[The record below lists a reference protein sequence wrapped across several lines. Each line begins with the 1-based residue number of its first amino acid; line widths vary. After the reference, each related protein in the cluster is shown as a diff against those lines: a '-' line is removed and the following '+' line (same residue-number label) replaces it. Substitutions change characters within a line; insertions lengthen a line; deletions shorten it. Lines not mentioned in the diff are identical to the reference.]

1 MSSFLAGGVACWTPR
16 ACLIAVVSWA
26 SLLPATAGKTED
38 ILLGIEDLQQQML
51 LLTREQARS
60 AESLAKIERRV
71 GEQADSVQT
80 VQADLLQ
87 KVDALIEEMQILR
100 QRLEDTG
107 SRLVHLT
114 QEMRRIQNGAP
125 AALPGG
131 PSGGPGSGA
140 RPPASSDSSPNQV
153 FNGAYADFSKGNY
166 QLALWGFQDFLR
178 KFPSDP
184 RASDALYWI
193 AECHLSQ
200 DEYAKAVTE
209 FDRLIQQYPDSLK
222 VAASYLKKAL
232 ALLEANQVAQA
243 VVQLQHVVQNYPHS
257 DEARIAHQRLEDLG
271 LR

>member
-1 MSSFLAGGVACWTPR
+1 MSPLLAGGVACWTAR
-16 ACLIAVVSWA
+16 ACLIAVVCWA

-51 LLTREQARS
+51 LLTREQARA

-71 GEQADSVQT
+71 GEQADSVHT

-87 KVDALIEEMQILR
+87 KVDVLIEEMHILR

-107 SRLVHLT
+107 SRLVQLT
-114 QEMRRIQNGAP
+114 QEMRRNQNGAP
-125 AALPGG
+125 AAVPGG
-131 PSGGPGSGA
+131 SGSDV
-140 RPPASSDSSPNQV
+140 RPAVSSDSSPNQV
-153 FNGAYADFSKGNY
+153 FSGAYADFSKGNY

-200 DEYAKAVTE
+200 NEYAKAVAE
-209 FDRLIQQYPDSLK
+209 FDRLIQQYTTRLK
-222 VAASYLKKAL
+222 VAASYLKKGL
-232 ALLEANQVAQA
+232 ALLEASQVAQA

-257 DEARIAHQRLEDLG
+257 DEAHIARQRLEGLG